1 MYNENYDKLNELL
14 TMRLDEA
21 ISKRTD
27 FDDYNCEPYLEAMKI
42 KEVINNIDKQE
53 TELRKTQMDIH
64 CRENS
69 DNIKAKIEEERLEI
83 EKEKIQMD
91 IRCRENSDDIKMK
104 IEEKRLEVEK
114 EKTEMDI
121 RCRENSDNIKEK
133 IEKDRLTI
141 ERDRLNADVQ
151 NSCIEHN
158 IEKSKNNSQTALR
171 VLEIAAAVVVAP
183 IVEHKFRKG
192 FAKMIC
198 EFEKDYNFTTTAGR
212 SLSKLFK
219 L

>member
-42 KEVINNIDKQE
+42 AEVINNIDKQE
-53 TELRKTQMDIH
+53 TELEKTKMDI
-64 CRENS
+64 
-69 DNIKAKIEEERLEI
+69 K
-83 EKEKIQMD
+83 
-91 IRCRENSDDIKMK
+91 CRENSDDIKAR
-104 IEEKRLEVEK
+104 IER
-114 EKTEMDI
+114 
-121 RCRENSDNIKEK
+121 
-133 IEKDRLTI
+133 DRLTI

>member
-21 ISKRTD
+21 ISNRTD
-27 FDDYNCEPYLEAMKI
+27 FDDYNNEPYLEAMKI
-42 KEVINNIDKQE
+42 AEVINNIDKQE
-53 TELRKTQMDIH
+53 TELEKTKMDI
-64 CRENS
+64 
-69 DNIKAKIEEERLEI
+69 K
-83 EKEKIQMD
+83 
-91 IRCRENSDDIKMK
+91 CRENSDDIKAK
-104 IEEKRLEVEK
+104 IER
-114 EKTEMDI
+114 
-121 RCRENSDNIKEK
+121 
-133 IEKDRLTI
+133 DRLTI

-183 IVEHKFRKG
+183 IVENKFRKG

>member
-1 MYNENYDKLNELL
+1 MYNVNYDKLNELL
-14 TMRLDEA
+14 EIRLDEA
-21 ISKRTD
+21 LSQRTD
-27 FDDYNCEPYLEAMKI
+27 FDDYNTEPYLEAMKI
-42 KEVINNIDKQE
+42 AEVINNIDKQE
-53 TELRKTQMDIH
+53 TELEKT
-64 CRENS
+64 
-69 DNIKAKIEEERLEI
+69 K
-83 EKEKIQMD
+83 MD
-91 IRCRENSDDIKMK
+91 IRCRENSDDIKAK
-104 IEEKRLEVEK
+104 IE
-114 EKTEMDI
+114 
-121 RCRENSDNIKEK
+121 RE
-133 IEKDRLTI
+133 RLTI

-151 NSCIEHN
+151 NSCIENN

>member
-14 TMRLDEA
+14 GMRLDEA
-21 ISKRTD
+21 ISNRTD
-27 FDDYNCEPYLEAMKI
+27 FEDYNNEPYLEAMKI
-42 KEVINNIDKQE
+42 AEVINNIDKQE
-53 TELRKTQMDIH
+53 TELEKTKMDI
-64 CRENS
+64 
-69 DNIKAKIEEERLEI
+69 K
-83 EKEKIQMD
+83 
-91 IRCRENSDDIKMK
+91 CRENSDDIKAR
-104 IEEKRLEVEK
+104 IER
-114 EKTEMDI
+114 
-121 RCRENSDNIKEK
+121 
-133 IEKDRLTI
+133 DRLTI

-151 NSCIEHN
+151 NSCIEHD

>member
-14 TMRLDEA
+14 GMRLDEA
-21 ISKRTD
+21 ISNRTD
-27 FDDYNCEPYLEAMKI
+27 FDDYNNEPYLEAMKI
-42 KEVINNIDKQE
+42 AEVINNIDKQE
-53 TELRKTQMDIH
+53 TELEKTKMDI
-64 CRENS
+64 
-69 DNIKAKIEEERLEI
+69 K
-83 EKEKIQMD
+83 
-91 IRCRENSDDIKMK
+91 CRENSDDIKAK
-104 IEEKRLEVEK
+104 IER
-114 EKTEMDI
+114 
-121 RCRENSDNIKEK
+121 
-133 IEKDRLTI
+133 DRLTI

-183 IVEHKFRKG
+183 IVENKFRKG

>member
-21 ISKRTD
+21 ISNRTD
-27 FDDYNCEPYLEAMKI
+27 FDDYNNEPYLEAMKI
-42 KEVINNIDKQE
+42 AEVINNIDKQE
-53 TELRKTQMDIH
+53 TELEKTKMDI
-64 CRENS
+64 
-69 DNIKAKIEEERLEI
+69 K
-83 EKEKIQMD
+83 
-91 IRCRENSDDIKMK
+91 CRENSDDIKAK
-104 IEEKRLEVEK
+104 
-114 EKTEMDI
+114 
-121 RCRENSDNIKEK
+121 
-133 IEKDRLTI
+133 I

-151 NSCIEHN
+151 NSCIEHD

-183 IVEHKFRKG
+183 IVENKFRKG

>member
-21 ISKRTD
+21 ISNRTD
-27 FDDYNCEPYLEAMKI
+27 FEDYNNEPYLEAMKI
-42 KEVINNIDKQE
+42 AEVINNIDKQE
-53 TELRKTQMDIH
+53 TELEKT
-64 CRENS
+64 
-69 DNIKAKIEEERLEI
+69 K
-83 EKEKIQMD
+83 MD
-91 IRCRENSDDIKMK
+91 IRCRENSDDIKA
-104 IEEKRLEVEK
+104 
-114 EKTEMDI
+114 
-121 RCRENSDNIKEK
+121 K
-133 IEKDRLTI
+133 IEKERLTI

>member
-21 ISKRTD
+21 ISNRTD
-27 FDDYNCEPYLEAMKI
+27 FEDYNNEPYLEAMKI
-42 KEVINNIDKQE
+42 AEVINNIDKQE
-53 TELRKTQMDIH
+53 TELEKT
-64 CRENS
+64 
-69 DNIKAKIEEERLEI
+69 K
-83 EKEKIQMD
+83 MD
-91 IRCRENSDDIKMK
+91 IRCRENSDDIKAK
-104 IEEKRLEVEK
+104 IE
-114 EKTEMDI
+114 
-121 RCRENSDNIKEK
+121 RE
-133 IEKDRLTI
+133 RLTI
-141 ERDRLNADVQ
+141 ERDRLNADMQ

-183 IVEHKFRKG
+183 IVENKFRKG

>member
-14 TMRLDEA
+14 EIRLDEA
-21 ISKRTD
+21 LSQRTD
-27 FDDYNCEPYLEAMKI
+27 FDDYNTEPYLEAMKI
-42 KEVINNIDKQE
+42 AEVINNIDKQE
-53 TELRKTQMDIH
+53 TELEKT
-64 CRENS
+64 
-69 DNIKAKIEEERLEI
+69 K
-83 EKEKIQMD
+83 MD
-91 IRCRENSDDIKMK
+91 IRCRENSDDIKAK
-104 IEEKRLEVEK
+104 IE
-114 EKTEMDI
+114 
-121 RCRENSDNIKEK
+121 RE
-133 IEKDRLTI
+133 RLTI

>member
-21 ISKRTD
+21 ISNRTD
-27 FDDYNCEPYLEAMKI
+27 FDDYNNEPYLEAMKI
-42 KEVINNIDKQE
+42 AEVINNIDKQE
-53 TELRKTQMDIH
+53 TELEKTKMDI
-64 CRENS
+64 
-69 DNIKAKIEEERLEI
+69 K
-83 EKEKIQMD
+83 
-91 IRCRENSDDIKMK
+91 CRENSDDIKAR
-104 IEEKRLEVEK
+104 IER
-114 EKTEMDI
+114 
-121 RCRENSDNIKEK
+121 
-133 IEKDRLTI
+133 DRLTI

-151 NSCIEHN
+151 NSCIEHD

>member
-14 TMRLDEA
+14 EMRLNEA
-21 ISKRTD
+21 LSKDTY
-27 FDDYNCEPYLEAMKI
+27 FDDYNTEPYLEAMKI
-42 KEVINNIDKQE
+42 AEVINNIDKQK
-53 TELRKTQMDIH
+53 TEL
-64 CRENS
+64 E
-69 DNIKAKIEEERLEI
+69 KA
-83 EKEKIQMD
+83 QMD
-91 IRCRENSDDIKMK
+91 IRCRENSDDIKAK
-104 IEEKRLEVEK
+104 IEEQ
-114 EKTEMDI
+114 
-121 RCRENSDNIKEK
+121 
-133 IEKDRLTI
+133 RLTI
-141 ERDRLNADVQ
+141 ERERLNADVK
-151 NSCIEHN
+151 NSCEEHN
-158 IEKSKNNSQTALR
+158 IERDKNNSQTALR

>member
-21 ISKRTD
+21 ISNRTD
-27 FDDYNCEPYLEAMKI
+27 FEDYNNEPYLEAMKI
-42 KEVINNIDKQE
+42 AEVINNIDKQE
-53 TELRKTQMDIH
+53 TELEKT
-64 CRENS
+64 
-69 DNIKAKIEEERLEI
+69 K
-83 EKEKIQMD
+83 MD
-91 IRCRENSDDIKMK
+91 IRCRENSDDIKAK
-104 IEEKRLEVEK
+104 IER
-114 EKTEMDI
+114 
-121 RCRENSDNIKEK
+121 
-133 IEKDRLTI
+133 DRLAI

-183 IVEHKFRKG
+183 IVENKFRKG

>member
-21 ISKRTD
+21 ISNRTD

-42 KEVINNIDKQE
+42 AEVINNIDKQE
-53 TELRKTQMDIH
+53 TELEKT
-64 CRENS
+64 
-69 DNIKAKIEEERLEI
+69 K
-83 EKEKIQMD
+83 MD
-91 IRCRENSDDIKMK
+91 IRCRENSDDIKAR
-104 IEEKRLEVEK
+104 IER
-114 EKTEMDI
+114 
-121 RCRENSDNIKEK
+121 
-133 IEKDRLTI
+133 DRLTI

-158 IEKSKNNSQTALR
+158 IEKSKNNYQTALR

-183 IVEHKFRKG
+183 IVENKFRKG

>member
-21 ISKRTD
+21 ISNRTD
-27 FDDYNCEPYLEAMKI
+27 FDDYNNEPYLEAMKI
-42 KEVINNIDKQE
+42 AEVINNIDKQE
-53 TELRKTQMDIH
+53 TELEKT
-64 CRENS
+64 
-69 DNIKAKIEEERLEI
+69 K
-83 EKEKIQMD
+83 MD
-91 IRCRENSDDIKMK
+91 IRCRENSDDIKAR
-104 IEEKRLEVEK
+104 IER
-114 EKTEMDI
+114 
-121 RCRENSDNIKEK
+121 
-133 IEKDRLTI
+133 DRLTI

-183 IVEHKFRKG
+183 IVENKFRKG

>member
-14 TMRLDEA
+14 GMRLDEA
-21 ISKRTD
+21 ISNRTD
-27 FDDYNCEPYLEAMKI
+27 FEDYNNEPYLEAMKI
-42 KEVINNIDKQE
+42 AEVINNIDKQE
-53 TELRKTQMDIH
+53 TELEKTKMDI
-64 CRENS
+64 
-69 DNIKAKIEEERLEI
+69 K
-83 EKEKIQMD
+83 
-91 IRCRENSDDIKMK
+91 CRENSDDIKAK
-104 IEEKRLEVEK
+104 IER
-114 EKTEMDI
+114 
-121 RCRENSDNIKEK
+121 
-133 IEKDRLTI
+133 DRLTI

-183 IVEHKFRKG
+183 IVENKFRKG

>member
-21 ISKRTD
+21 ISNRTD
-27 FDDYNCEPYLEAMKI
+27 FDDYNNEPYLEAMKI
-42 KEVINNIDKQE
+42 AEVINNIDKQE
-53 TELRKTQMDIH
+53 TELEKTKMDI
-64 CRENS
+64 
-69 DNIKAKIEEERLEI
+69 K
-83 EKEKIQMD
+83 
-91 IRCRENSDDIKMK
+91 CRENSDDIKAK
-104 IEEKRLEVEK
+104 IER
-114 EKTEMDI
+114 
-121 RCRENSDNIKEK
+121 
-133 IEKDRLTI
+133 DRLTI

-158 IEKSKNNSQTALR
+158 IEKGKNNSQTALR

>member
-21 ISKRTD
+21 ISNRTD
-27 FDDYNCEPYLEAMKI
+27 FEDYNNEPYLEAMKI
-42 KEVINNIDKQE
+42 AEVINNIDKQE
-53 TELRKTQMDIH
+53 TELEKTKIDI
-64 CRENS
+64 
-69 DNIKAKIEEERLEI
+69 K
-83 EKEKIQMD
+83 
-91 IRCRENSDDIKMK
+91 CRENSDDIKAR
-104 IEEKRLEVEK
+104 IER
-114 EKTEMDI
+114 
-121 RCRENSDNIKEK
+121 
-133 IEKDRLTI
+133 DRLTI

>member
-21 ISKRTD
+21 ISNRTD
-27 FDDYNCEPYLEAMKI
+27 FEDYNNEPYLEAMKI
-42 KEVINNIDKQE
+42 AEVINNIDKQE
-53 TELRKTQMDIH
+53 TELEKTKMDI
-64 CRENS
+64 
-69 DNIKAKIEEERLEI
+69 K
-83 EKEKIQMD
+83 
-91 IRCRENSDDIKMK
+91 CRENSDDIKAK
-104 IEEKRLEVEK
+104 IER
-114 EKTEMDI
+114 
-121 RCRENSDNIKEK
+121 
-133 IEKDRLTI
+133 DRLTI

-183 IVEHKFRKG
+183 IVENKFRKG

>member
-14 TMRLDEA
+14 TIRLDEA
-21 ISKRTD
+21 LSNRTD
-27 FDDYNCEPYLEAMKI
+27 FEDYNNESYLEAMKI
-42 KEVINNIDKQE
+42 AEVINNIDKQE
-53 TELRKTQMDIH
+53 TELEKTKMDI
-64 CRENS
+64 
-69 DNIKAKIEEERLEI
+69 K
-83 EKEKIQMD
+83 
-91 IRCRENSDDIKMK
+91 CRENSDDIKA
-104 IEEKRLEVEK
+104 R
-114 EKTEMDI
+114 
-121 RCRENSDNIKEK
+121 
-133 IEKDRLTI
+133 I

>member
-21 ISKRTD
+21 ISNRTD
-27 FDDYNCEPYLEAMKI
+27 FDDYNNEPYLEAMKI
-42 KEVINNIDKQE
+42 AEVINNIDKQE
-53 TELRKTQMDIH
+53 TELEKTKMDI
-64 CRENS
+64 
-69 DNIKAKIEEERLEI
+69 K
-83 EKEKIQMD
+83 
-91 IRCRENSDDIKMK
+91 CRENSDDIKAK
-104 IEEKRLEVEK
+104 IER
-114 EKTEMDI
+114 
-121 RCRENSDNIKEK
+121 
-133 IEKDRLTI
+133 DRLTI
-141 ERDRLNADVQ
+141 ERDRLNADMQ

-183 IVEHKFRKG
+183 IVENKFRKG

>member
-14 TMRLDEA
+14 GMRLDEA
-21 ISKRTD
+21 MSNRTD
-27 FDDYNCEPYLEAMKI
+27 FEDYNNEPYLEAMKI
-42 KEVINNIDKQE
+42 AEAINNIDKQE
-53 TELRKTQMDIH
+53 TELEKT
-64 CRENS
+64 
-69 DNIKAKIEEERLEI
+69 K
-83 EKEKIQMD
+83 MD
-91 IRCRENSDDIKMK
+91 IRCRENSDDIKAK
-104 IEEKRLEVEK
+104 IER
-114 EKTEMDI
+114 
-121 RCRENSDNIKEK
+121 
-133 IEKDRLTI
+133 DRLTI

-151 NSCIEHN
+151 NSCIEHD

-183 IVEHKFRKG
+183 ILEHKFRKG

>member
-21 ISKRTD
+21 ISNRTD
-27 FDDYNCEPYLEAMKI
+27 FEDYNNEPYLEAMKI
-42 KEVINNIDKQE
+42 AEVINNIDKQE
-53 TELRKTQMDIH
+53 TELEKTKMDI
-64 CRENS
+64 
-69 DNIKAKIEEERLEI
+69 K
-83 EKEKIQMD
+83 
-91 IRCRENSDDIKMK
+91 CRENSDDIKAR
-104 IEEKRLEVEK
+104 IER
-114 EKTEMDI
+114 
-121 RCRENSDNIKEK
+121 
-133 IEKDRLTI
+133 DRLTI

>member
-21 ISKRTD
+21 ISNRTD
-27 FDDYNCEPYLEAMKI
+27 FDDYNNEPYLEAMKI
-42 KEVINNIDKQE
+42 AEVINNIDKQE
-53 TELRKTQMDIH
+53 TELEKTKMDI
-64 CRENS
+64 
-69 DNIKAKIEEERLEI
+69 K
-83 EKEKIQMD
+83 
-91 IRCRENSDDIKMK
+91 CRENSDDIKAK
-104 IEEKRLEVEK
+104 IER
-114 EKTEMDI
+114 
-121 RCRENSDNIKEK
+121 
-133 IEKDRLTI
+133 DRLTI

>member
-21 ISKRTD
+21 ISNRTD
-27 FDDYNCEPYLEAMKI
+27 FEDYNNEPYLEAMKI
-42 KEVINNIDKQE
+42 AEVINNIDKQE
-53 TELRKTQMDIH
+53 TELEKTKMDI
-64 CRENS
+64 
-69 DNIKAKIEEERLEI
+69 K
-83 EKEKIQMD
+83 
-91 IRCRENSDDIKMK
+91 CRENSDDIKAR
-104 IEEKRLEVEK
+104 IER
-114 EKTEMDI
+114 
-121 RCRENSDNIKEK
+121 
-133 IEKDRLTI
+133 DRLTI

-151 NSCIEHN
+151 NSCIEHD

>member
-14 TMRLDEA
+14 GMRLDEA
-21 ISKRTD
+21 ISNRTD
-27 FDDYNCEPYLEAMKI
+27 FEDYNNEPYLEAMKI
-42 KEVINNIDKQE
+42 AEVINNIDKQE
-53 TELRKTQMDIH
+53 TELEKT
-64 CRENS
+64 
-69 DNIKAKIEEERLEI
+69 K
-83 EKEKIQMD
+83 MD
-91 IRCRENSDDIKMK
+91 IRCRENSDDIKAK
-104 IEEKRLEVEK
+104 IER
-114 EKTEMDI
+114 
-121 RCRENSDNIKEK
+121 
-133 IEKDRLTI
+133 DRLTI

>member
-21 ISKRTD
+21 ISNRTD
-27 FDDYNCEPYLEAMKI
+27 FDDYNNEPYLEAMKI
-42 KEVINNIDKQE
+42 AEVINNIDKQE
-53 TELRKTQMDIH
+53 TELEKTKMDI
-64 CRENS
+64 
-69 DNIKAKIEEERLEI
+69 K
-83 EKEKIQMD
+83 
-91 IRCRENSDDIKMK
+91 CRENSDDIKAK
-104 IEEKRLEVEK
+104 
-114 EKTEMDI
+114 
-121 RCRENSDNIKEK
+121 
-133 IEKDRLTI
+133 I

-151 NSCIEHN
+151 NSCIEHD

>member
-21 ISKRTD
+21 ISNRTD
-27 FDDYNCEPYLEAMKI
+27 FDDYNNEPYLEAMKI
-42 KEVINNIDKQE
+42 AEVINNIDKQE
-53 TELRKTQMDIH
+53 TELEKTKMDI
-64 CRENS
+64 
-69 DNIKAKIEEERLEI
+69 K
-83 EKEKIQMD
+83 
-91 IRCRENSDDIKMK
+91 CRENSDDIKAK
-104 IEEKRLEVEK
+104 IER
-114 EKTEMDI
+114 
-121 RCRENSDNIKEK
+121 
-133 IEKDRLTI
+133 DRLTI

-151 NSCIEHN
+151 NSCMEHN

-183 IVEHKFRKG
+183 ILEHKFRKG

>member
-21 ISKRTD
+21 ISNRTD

-42 KEVINNIDKQE
+42 AEVINNIDKQE

-83 EKEKIQMD
+83 EKEKFQMD
-91 IRCRENSDDIKMK
+91 IRCRENSDDIK
-104 IEEKRLEVEK
+104 
-114 EKTEMDI
+114 
-121 RCRENSDNIKEK
+121 EK
-133 IEKDRLTI
+133 IEKERLTI

-151 NSCIEHN
+151 NSCIEN
-158 IEKSKNNSQTALR
+158 DIERSKNNSQTALR

-183 IVEHKFRKG
+183 IVENKFRKG

>member
-21 ISKRTD
+21 ISNRTD
-27 FDDYNCEPYLEAMKI
+27 FEDYNNEPYLEAMKI
-42 KEVINNIDKQE
+42 AEVINNIDKQE
-53 TELRKTQMDIH
+53 TELEKT
-64 CRENS
+64 
-69 DNIKAKIEEERLEI
+69 K
-83 EKEKIQMD
+83 MD
-91 IRCRENSDDIKMK
+91 IRCRENSDDIKAK
-104 IEEKRLEVEK
+104 IER
-114 EKTEMDI
+114 
-121 RCRENSDNIKEK
+121 
-133 IEKDRLTI
+133 DRLTI

-151 NSCIEHN
+151 NSCIEQN

>member
-21 ISKRTD
+21 ISNRTD
-27 FDDYNCEPYLEAMKI
+27 FDDYNNEPYLEAMKI
-42 KEVINNIDKQE
+42 AEVINNIDKQE
-53 TELRKTQMDIH
+53 TELEKTKMDI
-64 CRENS
+64 
-69 DNIKAKIEEERLEI
+69 K
-83 EKEKIQMD
+83 
-91 IRCRENSDDIKMK
+91 CRENSDDIKAK
-104 IEEKRLEVEK
+104 IER
-114 EKTEMDI
+114 
-121 RCRENSDNIKEK
+121 
-133 IEKDRLTI
+133 DRLTI

-183 IVEHKFRKG
+183 IVENKFRKG
-192 FAKMIC
+192 FARMIC

>member
-14 TMRLDEA
+14 GMRLDEA
-21 ISKRTD
+21 ISNRTD
-27 FDDYNCEPYLEAMKI
+27 FEDYNNEPYLEAMKI
-42 KEVINNIDKQE
+42 AEVINNIDKQE
-53 TELRKTQMDIH
+53 TELEKT
-64 CRENS
+64 
-69 DNIKAKIEEERLEI
+69 K
-83 EKEKIQMD
+83 MD
-91 IRCRENSDDIKMK
+91 IRCRENSDDIKAK
-104 IEEKRLEVEK
+104 IER
-114 EKTEMDI
+114 
-121 RCRENSDNIKEK
+121 
-133 IEKDRLTI
+133 DRLTI

-183 IVEHKFRKG
+183 IVENKFRKG

>member
-21 ISKRTD
+21 LSKRTY
-27 FDDYNCEPYLEAMKI
+27 FDDYNTEPYLEAMKI
-42 KEVINNIDKQE
+42 AEVINNIDKQE
-53 TELRKTQMDIH
+53 TELEKT
-64 CRENS
+64 
-69 DNIKAKIEEERLEI
+69 K
-83 EKEKIQMD
+83 MD
-91 IRCRENSDDIKMK
+91 IRCRENSDDIKAK
-104 IEEKRLEVEK
+104 IEEE
-114 EKTEMDI
+114 
-121 RCRENSDNIKEK
+121 
-133 IEKDRLTI
+133 RLTI

-151 NSCIEHN
+151 NSCIEN
-158 IEKSKNNSQTALR
+158 DIERSKNNSQTALR

>member
-21 ISKRTD
+21 ISNRTD
-27 FDDYNCEPYLEAMKI
+27 FEDYNNEPYLEAMKI
-42 KEVINNIDKQE
+42 AEVINNIDKQE
-53 TELRKTQMDIH
+53 TELEKTKMDI
-64 CRENS
+64 
-69 DNIKAKIEEERLEI
+69 K
-83 EKEKIQMD
+83 
-91 IRCRENSDDIKMK
+91 CRENSDDIKAK
-104 IEEKRLEVEK
+104 IER
-114 EKTEMDI
+114 
-121 RCRENSDNIKEK
+121 
-133 IEKDRLTI
+133 DRLTI
-141 ERDRLNADVQ
+141 ERDRLNADMQ

-183 IVEHKFRKG
+183 IVENKFRKG

>member
-21 ISKRTD
+21 LSNRTD
-27 FDDYNCEPYLEAMKI
+27 FEDYNNEPYLEAMKI
-42 KEVINNIDKQE
+42 AEVINNIDKQE
-53 TELRKTQMDIH
+53 TELEKTKMDI
-64 CRENS
+64 
-69 DNIKAKIEEERLEI
+69 K
-83 EKEKIQMD
+83 
-91 IRCRENSDDIKMK
+91 CRENSDDIKAK
-104 IEEKRLEVEK
+104 IEEE
-114 EKTEMDI
+114 
-121 RCRENSDNIKEK
+121 
-133 IEKDRLTI
+133 RLTI

>member
-21 ISKRTD
+21 ISNRTD
-27 FDDYNCEPYLEAMKI
+27 FDDYNNEPYLEAMKI
-42 KEVINNIDKQE
+42 AEVINNIDKQE
-53 TELRKTQMDIH
+53 TELEKT
-64 CRENS
+64 
-69 DNIKAKIEEERLEI
+69 K
-83 EKEKIQMD
+83 MD
-91 IRCRENSDDIKMK
+91 IRCRENSDDIKAK
-104 IEEKRLEVEK
+104 IER
-114 EKTEMDI
+114 
-121 RCRENSDNIKEK
+121 
-133 IEKDRLTI
+133 DRLTI

-183 IVEHKFRKG
+183 IVENKFRKG

>member
-21 ISKRTD
+21 ISNRTD

-42 KEVINNIDKQE
+42 AEVINNIDKQE
-53 TELRKTQMDIH
+53 TELEKT
-64 CRENS
+64 
-69 DNIKAKIEEERLEI
+69 K
-83 EKEKIQMD
+83 MD
-91 IRCRENSDDIKMK
+91 IRCRENSDDIKAK
-104 IEEKRLEVEK
+104 IER
-114 EKTEMDI
+114 
-121 RCRENSDNIKEK
+121 
-133 IEKDRLTI
+133 DRLTI

>member
-21 ISKRTD
+21 ISNRTD

-42 KEVINNIDKQE
+42 AEVINNIDKQE
-53 TELRKTQMDIH
+53 TELEKTKMDI
-64 CRENS
+64 NY
-69 DNIKAKIEEERLEI
+69 
-83 EKEKIQMD
+83 
-91 IRCRENSDDIKMK
+91 RENSDDIKAK
-104 IEEKRLEVEK
+104 IER
-114 EKTEMDI
+114 
-121 RCRENSDNIKEK
+121 
-133 IEKDRLTI
+133 DRLTI

-151 NSCIEHN
+151 NSCIENN
-158 IEKSKNNSQTALR
+158 IERSKNNSQTALR

-183 IVEHKFRKG
+183 ILEHKFRKG

>member
-21 ISKRTD
+21 ISNRTD
-27 FDDYNCEPYLEAMKI
+27 FDDYNNEPYLEAMKI
-42 KEVINNIDKQE
+42 AEVINNIDKQE
-53 TELRKTQMDIH
+53 TELEKTKMDI
-64 CRENS
+64 
-69 DNIKAKIEEERLEI
+69 K
-83 EKEKIQMD
+83 
-91 IRCRENSDDIKMK
+91 CRENSDDIKAK
-104 IEEKRLEVEK
+104 IER
-114 EKTEMDI
+114 
-121 RCRENSDNIKEK
+121 
-133 IEKDRLTI
+133 DRLTI

-183 IVEHKFRKG
+183 ILEHKFRKG

>member
-21 ISKRTD
+21 ISNRTD
-27 FDDYNCEPYLEAMKI
+27 FDDYNNEPYLEAMKI
-42 KEVINNIDKQE
+42 AEVINNIDKQE
-53 TELRKTQMDIH
+53 TELEKT
-64 CRENS
+64 
-69 DNIKAKIEEERLEI
+69 KI
-83 EKEKIQMD
+83 D
-91 IRCRENSDDIKMK
+91 IRCRENSDDIKAK
-104 IEEKRLEVEK
+104 IER
-114 EKTEMDI
+114 
-121 RCRENSDNIKEK
+121 
-133 IEKDRLTI
+133 DRLTI

-183 IVEHKFRKG
+183 IVENKFRKG